1 MAVGEF
7 ERPQFGEGEDMVLGA
22 QSLANKIKSAGDIS
36 IEPKLVIIDEATHAT
51 SFPTTA
57 IQGLDW
63 ILGKRKNEL

>member
-1 MAVGEF
+1 MAVGEL

-22 QSLANKIKSAGDIS
+22 QSFAKKIKIAGDTS
-36 IEPKLVIIDEATHAT
+36 IEHKLVIIDEATHAT

-63 ILGKRKNEL
+63 ILGKKKSGL